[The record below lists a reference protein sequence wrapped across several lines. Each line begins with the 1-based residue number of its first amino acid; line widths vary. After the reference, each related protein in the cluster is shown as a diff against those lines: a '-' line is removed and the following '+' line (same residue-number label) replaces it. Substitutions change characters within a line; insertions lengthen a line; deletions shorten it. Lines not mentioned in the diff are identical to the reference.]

1 MNLTIDSQQENKK
14 ARRRCKM
21 VQGQMRASNAP
32 YGRNGWLGLAT
43 IGLNS
48 NGDIDR
54 GTAKMNDRYSWNAE
68 DRNHVACQEIWVAP
82 RRDGGLWVHHVILAP

>member
-1 MNLTIDSQQENKK
+1 
-14 ARRRCKM
+14 
-21 VQGQMRASNAP
+21 MRASNAP

-54 GTAKMNDRYSWNAE
+54 GTAKMNDSYSWNAE
-68 DRNHVACQEIWVAP
+68 DRNAVACQEIWVAP